1 MFEISI
7 ANSYAQSNNITSE
20 QEKSDN
26 DVNSVLTVCSSQN
39 SNLVLFDLNSDWE
52 SNAKKVE
59 DILILT
65 KGIYLPSPDQRFRR
79 YGFLP
84 DDEAT
89 ENCNSGQI
97 AASREK
103 LNLTLFG

>member
-52 SNAKKVE
+52 SNAKKVV

-65 KGIYLPSPDQRFRR
+65 KGIYLPSSDQRFRR
-79 YGFLP
+79 YDFLP

-89 ENCNSGQI
+89 ENCNSG
-97 AASREK
+97 
-103 LNLTLFG
+103 